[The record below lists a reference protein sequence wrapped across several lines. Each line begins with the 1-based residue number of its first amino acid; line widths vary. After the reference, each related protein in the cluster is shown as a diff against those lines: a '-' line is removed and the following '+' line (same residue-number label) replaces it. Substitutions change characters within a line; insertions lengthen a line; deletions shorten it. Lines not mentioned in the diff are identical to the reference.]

1 MVRFSSYDSIP
12 IIWIFNQYNFPCHIS
27 SPHLPFLFKALSDRI
42 SVEIL
47 PIDFTD
53 PSAVESARTSV
64 LTALSKQSEGAD
76 SVAALGVNLSVAWG
90 NIPEGV
96 PRAIL
101 NSVRFAALS
110 EFFLC
115 LFFFFVLINF
125 DCSYYFALYFTRL
138 KDRVYWE

>member
-1 MVRFSSYDSIP
+1 MILFVLYEYSIN
-12 IIWIFNQYNFPCHIS
+12 IIFPVTFPLLS
-27 SPHLPFLFKALSDRI
+27 FLFKALSDRI

-64 LTALSKQSEGAD
+64 LTALLKQSEGAD

-101 NSVRFAALS
+101 NSVRFTI
-110 EFFLC
+110 C
-115 LFFFFVLINF
+115 
-125 DCSYYFALYFTRL
+125 YYHEKIVCF
-138 KDRVYWE
+138 